1 VAPKI
6 ISVKPPPK
14 AAPHMAAGPNW
25 EATGARVPVS
35 VADGPWMIGR
45 RLPIVVWMRVA
56 TPIEKRPKLMRE
68 ASWSGDIPIAAA
80 TARGSTKGEMSTS
93 VCCQP

>member
-1 VAPKI
+1 MAPNA
-6 ISVKPPPK
+6 ISAKPPPK
-14 AAPHMAAGPNW
+14 AAPHIAPGPSW
-25 EATGARVPVS
+25 EATGARVPVR

-45 RLPIVVWMRVA
+45 RFPIVVWMRVA
-56 TPIEKRPKLMRE
+56 TPMEKRPKLMSE
-68 ASWSGDIPIAAA
+68 ASSSGDIPKAAA